1 MKRKVLLWAGMVY
14 LCLTGTGFAAFVDFR
29 NAPFDTCTSSPA
41 TTCTRTVGGVQITI
55 EGWTDV
61 NNDNA
66 LDPLVDTPADLWWD
80 NLDGFGVQ
88 SSLGYEPDE
97 IDGPEFLIARFG
109 TTQILTQLS
118 FTDLFYEGSPQYQE
132 IGYYRL
138 TVGGVVG
145 SLVQFL
151 ADTSQVP
158 GSTNGVLNLAVGS
171 EPADNVTFT
180 APGKQESQKHE
191 FSIAGMDITPAIFTL
206 TVTNTGTG
214 SGTVTAPVGTGDGI
228 NCGADCTEGYT
239 SGTVVALTATPAGG
253 STFAGWTG
261 DADCS
266 DGSVTMTASKTCT
279 ATFTLQIFTL
289 TVIPAGTGSG
299 TVTAAVGTGDGI
311 NCGANCTEGYTSGTV
326 VALIATPAGGSTF
339 TGWTGDADCS
349 DGSVTMTASK
359 TCTATFNIQTA
370 SADLAITKV
379 DDPDPVAVGL
389 NVTYTITVTNAG
401 PDAATGVTVTDT
413 LDPAVNY
420 VSASGSGWSCGEI
433 TGVVTCTRAASLA
446 VGPAPDITIEVA
458 TTVAGVI
465 GNQAIVDG
473 NETDLNLA
481 NNDTGSVTTNVGDV
495 SRLINISTRGFVG
508 INTDAM
514 VGGFI
519 LGGNLPKQL
528 LIRGFGPTLSSFGVT
543 GVLANPILEL
553 SWDDDNNPL
562 TAPIFLA
569 TNNNFETPVTT
580 CNAPAVCG
588 TPTQIIATGKSA
600 NSYAPSNPNRNLDAA
615 LLVTL
620 PPGAYTVSLQGVSNG
635 TGVGLIGVDDT
646 DGSTQPKLVNIS
658 TRGQVLTLDHIMI
671 GGFIIGAGT
680 GNKQVL
686 VRGFGPTLSDFGLT
700 GVLADPTLEL
710 YWDHDSNP
718 LTTPILLA
726 TNDDFETAVTT
737 CNAPAVC
744 GTPAQIIAT
753 GKSANTYAPSN
764 PDRNLDAAI
773 LVTLPPGAYTVNVLG
788 VNSVTGV
795 GLVGIDE
802 LGN

>member
-1 MKRKVLLWAGMVY
+1 MKVLQKGFWIVASF
-14 LCLTGTGFAAFVDFR
+14 LTILLTAMTAQSAQFDFYCITLNDTSGTACAIGVAQVRVEVTEPSSGQVLFRFTNSGPSNSSVTDIYYDDGSLGSLISITGGPGVSFSQGASPGNLPGGNNINPPFV
-29 NAPFDTCTSSPA
+29 TSTSFS
-41 TTCTRTVGGVQITI
+41 
-55 EGWTDV
+55 
-61 NNDNA
+61 
-66 LDPLVDTPADLWWD
+66 ADSNPPVLA
-80 NLDGFGVQ
+80 NGVQ
-88 SSLGYEPDE
+88 SGEYLEILFSLQSGQTLSN
-97 IDGPEFLIARFG
+97 LI
-109 TTQILTQLS
+109 
-118 FTDLFYEGSPQYQE
+118 
-132 IGYYRL
+132 
-138 TVGGVVG
+138 
-145 SLVQFL
+145 
-151 ADTSQVP
+151 
-158 GSTNGVLNLAVGS
+158 TNLQTGVLRIGIHVQGFDIGPSESFVNNSTPLAS
-171 EPADNVTFT
+171 
-180 APGKQESQKHE
+180 
-191 FSIAGMDITPAIFTL
+191 IFTL
-206 TVTNTGTG
+206 TVT
-214 SGTVTAPVGTGDGI
+214 
-228 NCGADCTEGYT
+228 
-239 SGTVVALTATPAGG
+239 
-253 STFAGWTG
+253 
-261 DADCS
+261 
-266 DGSVTMTASKTCT
+266 MT
-279 ATFTLQIFTL
+279 
-289 TVIPAGTGSG
+289 GTGSG

-311 NCGANCTEGYTSGTV
+311 NCGADCTEGYTSGTV

-349 DGSVTMTASK
+349 DGSVTMNASK

-370 SADLAITKV
+370 SADLAITKA
-379 DDPDPVAVGL
+379 DAPDPVAVGL